1 METASFTG
9 LVKAIF
15 TIMVIYYIAKFLMRL
30 FLPAMAQQVV
40 RKAQQDMENQRRN
53 YEEQRN
59 QQYTQQQY
67 QQQQQEKPKDKP
79 VVGEYIDFEELD

>member
-1 METASFTG
+1 
-9 LVKAIF
+9 
-15 TIMVIYYIAKFLMRL
+15 MVIYYIAKFLMRL

-67 QQQQQEKPKDKP
+67 QQQQHQQQQEKPKDKP